1 MYSIIFLKT
10 WRRRWFVLTEDSLSY
25 FKRKDDQ
32 VPIQAIE
39 MRICSKVRAA
49 EQDNLE
55 IGWHYHLFIYLF
67 YFLNENFLG
76 YIFEISTPGRV
87 YHLCANSSDSRQKW
101 IDAISPIIE
110 KGLLGSLMKNRNKKV

>member
-1 MYSIIFLKT
+1 MA
-10 WRRRWFVLTEDSLSY
+10 LS
-25 FKRKDDQ
+25 
-32 VPIQAIE
+32 
-39 MRICSKVRAA
+39 
-49 EQDNLE
+49 
-55 IGWHYHLFIYLF
+55 FIYLF

-110 KGLLGSLMKNRNKKV
+110 KGLLGSLMKNRNKKVSIFGKKNFWILIFEIIYNF